1 MNYGARTAAAAQLTC
16 KMGPGGGGACVN
28 SGQQYGKCCEA
39 SLLLLLLFRF
49 THLRSFPPSPSARE
63 TVRPPSLLL
72 APTPPCFVSISP
84 SNTTLMSPETLRV
97 RTLNPKKE
105 NVRHYPILGTKKG
118 KERMMPFSRFFG
130 IFEKVFLIS
139 NSHGESRDL
148 FGRCNLWRALD
159 AERRENKESFV
170 SGLMGVHC
178 TEQY

>member
-1 MNYGARTAAAAQLTC
+1 
-16 KMGPGGGGACVN
+16 
-28 SGQQYGKCCEA
+28 
-39 SLLLLLLFRF
+39 
-49 THLRSFPPSPSARE
+49 
-63 TVRPPSLLL
+63 
-72 APTPPCFVSISP
+72 
-84 SNTTLMSPETLRV
+84 
-97 RTLNPKKE
+97 
-105 NVRHYPILGTKKG
+105 
-118 KERMMPFSRFFG
+118 MMPFSRFFG